1 MSLSR
6 GRIFSVLKL
15 SESLISFNFCQ
26 WIISHYRLSSSPRI
40 ISESGGLVLEAGQNR
55 NISLRT
61 SGSGKINLNLQDL
74 TGLVDKLGGQ
84 REEHSGAVLSG
95 RLELLESELSGLTG
109 EEGRL
114 VGLESQ
120 LRQLREAVESSDDTD
135 RRLRR

>member
-1 MSLSR
+1 MS
-6 GRIFSVLKL
+6 
-15 SESLISFNFCQ
+15 CC
-26 WIISHYRLSSSPRI
+26 SPRI
-40 ISESGGLVLEAGQNR
+40 ISESGGLVLAAGQNK

-61 SGSGKINLNLQDL
+61 SGTGKINVNLEDL
-74 TGLVDKLGGQ
+74 SSLVAKVGGQ

>member
-1 MSLSR
+1 M
-6 GRIFSVLKL
+6 
-15 SESLISFNFCQ
+15 
-26 WIISHYRLSSSPRI
+26 
-40 ISESGGLVLEAGQNR
+40 AGQNR

>member
-1 MSLSR
+1 M
-6 GRIFSVLKL
+6 
-15 SESLISFNFCQ
+15 
-26 WIISHYRLSSSPRI
+26 
-40 ISESGGLVLEAGQNR
+40 LEAGQDR

-74 TGLVDKLGGQ
+74 TALVDKVGGQ

-95 RLELLESELSGLTG
+95 RLEAVETEVSGMTG

-120 LRQLREAVESSDDTD
+120 VRQLGSQGAFRGA
-135 RRLRR
+135 RRV